1 MKRLFTLHL
10 VAFFAILYAAAKP
23 VASDQPHVL
32 GAFNP
37 QKLSTAPFQIVKP
50 EIGPDYKAAT
60 LMRSRRANADASAII
75 RDQPEGKLLDNM
87 ITSYGGYTRNWLYGL
102 MDVTTDGGVGKI
114 VEGNDGNI
122 YIYNLPTNLSA
133 DSWVKAERA
142 SGDTIIIHRQL
153 IDQREGSDAIY
164 DYYLT
169 KLVWVYTDKA
179 TGEGK
184 YVEATGD
191 TDIKLLYSNG
201 VLSSIEDNKDPYE
214 EGHYALGAVY
224 TTDGETYTWEGNT
237 NWNLHFEA
245 LTDAKV
251 NLPESATLETITVDY
266 INANGTPTSE
276 QTKAAFVGNDVY
288 LNVFDATTFIK
299 GTINGD
305 KLVFKSGQY
314 LGIYS
319 KMYHLFF
326 TGQQYYTVKDETT
339 DQEYE
344 TAKVIDEL
352 VFDYDATNRSFSTQ
366 DALVINVGKKTARL
380 YLTALRAPKFYFFE
394 ETPATPADPII
405 TNYNA
410 TYSQWGYNALQF
422 TIQATDVDGRFIV
435 PEKVTWQAYVDDE
448 PLIFSPDDYSGLK
461 EEMEEIPYGW
471 SDPGFDIY
479 TSFFTLYF
487 EPAKNVGI
495 QTIYRGAGEERRS
508 NIVYYDITTG
518 QIVKISPEEA
528 LAIKSVTSKNEKN
541 GVSYFDAAGR
551 KVSSNA
557 KGLVIMRMTT
567 ADGVS
572 RSVTTF
578 RK

>member
-23 VASDQPHVL
+23 VASDQPQVL

-133 DSWVKAERA
+133 DSWVKAERG

-169 KLVWVYTDKA
+169 KLVWVYTDEA

-184 YVEATGD
+184 FVEATGD

-339 DQEYE
+339 GQEYE

-380 YLTALRAPKFYFFE
+380 YLTSLRAPKFYFFE

-551 KVSSNA
+551 MVSSNA

-567 ADGVS
+567 ADGIS

-578 RK
+578 RR

>member
-10 VAFFAILYAAAKP
+10 VAFFAILYATAKP

-142 SGDTIIIHRQL
+142 NGDTIVIHRQL

-169 KLVWVYTDKA
+169 KLVWVYTDTA

-184 YVEATGD
+184 FVEATGD
-191 TDIKLLYSNG
+191 TDMKLLYSNG
-201 VLSSIEDNKDPYE
+201 VLSSIEENKDPYE

-245 LTDAKV
+245 LTDAKL

-339 DQEYE
+339 GQEYE

-352 VFDYDATNRSFSTQ
+352 VFDYDASNRSFSTQ

-380 YLTALRAPKFYFFE
+380 YLTSLRAPKFYFFE

-567 ADGVS
+567 ADGVC